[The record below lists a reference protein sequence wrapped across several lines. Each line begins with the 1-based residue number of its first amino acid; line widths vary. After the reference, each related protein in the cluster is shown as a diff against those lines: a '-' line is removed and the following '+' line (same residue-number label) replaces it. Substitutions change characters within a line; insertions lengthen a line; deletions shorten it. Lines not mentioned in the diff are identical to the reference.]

1 MLLPKLLIDLSDLR
15 DQRDAGEITADEYNR
30 LENEARREFRRKEQ
44 EAFEAQIA
52 DITEQIREMEIDQA
66 REKYCTKF

>member
-30 LENEARREFRRKEQ
+30 LENEARREFRRKER

-66 REKYCTKF
+66 REKYCIEF